1 MGEETETTC
10 GKRLEGVWKKGKPY
24 VMMVGLQC
32 GAAGMFIIT
41 DATLKQ
47 GMSRYVLIVYRNAFA
62 AITLAPFAFFFERKI
77 RPKMTIS
84 IFWKIMVLAILEP
97 LLDQNLSFLGM
108 NLTSASYTTAIMN
121 AVPAVTF
128 LIAVILRLE
137 RVKIKEVR
145 SQAKVLGTIVTFGG
159 ALAMTLYKGPII
171 NLFWSPK
178 TSHIA
183 LSNDSSDK
191 HWLSGT
197 LCLLVGCVAWSCFFI
212 LQSITVNKYPA
223 ELSLAF
229 WICLMGTVLSAA
241 LTLVAERHPGVWAV
255 GWDSRLLAPVYSG
268 VISSG
273 ITYYVQGLVMK
284 TRGPVFVTAF
294 NPLCMIIVAVLGSI
308 ILAEKLHLGT
318 YIIGAI
324 IITVGLYA
332 VVWGKSKDHVA
343 PTLLTDDKDDVGEL
357 PIATTTGVAKLA
369 AGGKNNHKL
378 AGDLD
383 DQAKLY
389 VIRTSG

>member
-10 GKRLEGVWKKGKPY
+10 GKRLQGVWKKGKPY
-24 VMMVGLQC
+24 LMMVGLQC

-84 IFWKIMVLAILEP
+84 IFWKILVLAILE
-97 LLDQNLSFLGM
+97 
-108 NLTSASYTTAIMN
+108 
-121 AVPAVTF
+121 
-128 LIAVILRLE
+128 LE
-137 RVKIKEVR
+137 RVKIKDVR
-145 SQAKVLGTIVTFGG
+145 SQAKVIGTIVTFGG

-178 TSHIA
+178 TSHIV

-212 LQSITVNKYPA
+212 LQSITVKKYPA

-229 WICLMGTVLSAA
+229 WICLIGAVLSAA
-241 LTLVAERHPGVWAV
+241 LTLVAERHPCVWSI

-308 ILAEKLHLGT
+308 ILAEKLHLGS
-318 YIIGAI
+318 IIGAI
-324 IITVGLYA
+324 IIAVGLYA

-343 PTLLTDDKDDVGEL
+343 PTLLTDDKEATGEL
-357 PIATTTGVAKLA
+357 PISTTTGVAKLA

-383 DQAKLY
+383 DQPKLS

>member
-62 AITLAPFAFFFERKI
+62 AITLAPFAFFFER
-77 RPKMTIS
+77 
-84 IFWKIMVLAILEP
+84 P

-308 ILAEKLHLGT
+308 ILAEKLHLGS
-318 YIIGAI
+318 IIGAI